1 MSGEKLFE
9 IGGHWIARVK
19 GRSSLYR
26 FWYDQRAGEI
36 RRRSLETADVEEAKR
51 LVAEHVLNTS
61 SLPAQEPKD
70 ALLLAV
76 LNHYFSLH
84 SDNQSSAHVARRAGA
99 LLLQFLETECGL
111 CADVKVGAF
120 TKGLQSRFAVW
131 LSKKF
136 DHSPSYISRILS
148 VIAAACKFAT
158 KSTVHETTDGRIVE
172 TRLLNAMPEI
182 CYDIKWISGLT
193 KKPEPHPRDYVPTFE
208 DLASLLDVEC
218 SEVLRRYDIIALN
231 TWARPQAIIDLDT
244 SMQVDFEAQLLHLN
258 QPGRK
263 QNNKKRPKIRL
274 TENLHGWLEH
284 WGDAR
289 PLTYAKTINQEGQMV
304 VVRRPATNIKAQF
317 KRRTI
322 RWMLLRDGLD
332 KPTIDKL
339 FLSVRKGKA
348 QPLRGAIARAEAHGI
363 RRITPYTLRHFMAT
377 RVRGLKEVR
386 VDREQRSLWLGHGKK
401 DATSWYESHDPEFLL
416 EASRATSIII
426 EKLDAL
432 TKRSLVP
439 MTLERQMVKVNRN

>member
-131 LSKKF
+131 LSK
-136 DHSPSYISRILS
+136 
-148 VIAAACKFAT
+148 
-158 KSTVHETTDGRIVE
+158 
-172 TRLLNAMPEI
+172 N
-182 CYDIKWISGLT
+182 
-193 KKPEPHPRDYVPTFE
+193 
-208 DLASLLDVEC
+208 
-218 SEVLRRYDIIALN
+218 
-231 TWARPQAIIDLDT
+231 
-244 SMQVDFEAQLLHLN
+244 
-258 QPGRK
+258 
-263 QNNKKRPKIRL
+263 
-274 TENLHGWLEH
+274 
-284 WGDAR
+284 
-289 PLTYAKTINQEGQMV
+289 
-304 VVRRPATNIKAQF
+304 
-317 KRRTI
+317 
-322 RWMLLRDGLD
+322 
-332 KPTIDKL
+332 
-339 FLSVRKGKA
+339 
-348 QPLRGAIARAEAHGI
+348 
-363 RRITPYTLRHFMAT
+363 
-377 RVRGLKEVR
+377 
-386 VDREQRSLWLGHGKK
+386 
-401 DATSWYESHDPEFLL
+401 
-416 EASRATSIII
+416 SIIHRHTSPVFYPS
-426 EKLDAL
+426 LRQHANL
-432 TKRSLVP
+432 QPSPRSMKRL
-439 MTLERQMVKVNRN
+439 MDEL